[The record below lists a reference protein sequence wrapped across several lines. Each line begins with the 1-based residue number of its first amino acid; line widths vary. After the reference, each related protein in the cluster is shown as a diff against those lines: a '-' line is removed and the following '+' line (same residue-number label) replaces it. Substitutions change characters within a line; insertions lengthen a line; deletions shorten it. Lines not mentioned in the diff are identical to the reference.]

1 MIFRHWTLDPAGLN
15 VNLTSQSQCAHVKL
29 HICLEYYLNVTLCTH
44 VSVAFFKVLRK
55 RQHPQNNWFF
65 LAFQSTF

>member
-29 HICLEYYLNVTLCTH
+29 RICLEYYLNVTLCTH
-44 VSVAFFKVLRK
+44 VSVAFKLLRK
-55 RQHPQNNWFF
+55 RKHPQNNWFF
-65 LAFQSTF
+65 LAFQSIF